1 MNYRS
6 WMLSYE
12 NDVQYLKDRVHV
24 SIFFSWFFRKKCM
37 SIISFLLSNY
47 PKTHYHY
54 FKNIFTSFIFNQFT
68 VHKHS
73 SIKKND
79 FYSNV
84 IIQWMCIYTSAFL
97 KSFLGHINAKEKSV
111 TFFKYESF
119 KKLYSFNNSKSNLLV
134 NLIMLPKEKKG
145 INQVKSY

>member
-73 SIKKND
+73 SIKKKWLLLKCYN
-79 FYSNV
+79 SMNV
-84 IIQWMCIYTSAFL
+84 YFIIILPHFL
-97 KSFLGHINAKEKSV
+97 SLFWAILMQKRNPWHSLNMN
-111 TFFKYESF
+111 
-119 KKLYSFNNSKSNLLV
+119 LSKSYTALTIL
-134 NLIMLPKEKKG
+134 NLIYLS
-145 INQVKSY
+145 IL